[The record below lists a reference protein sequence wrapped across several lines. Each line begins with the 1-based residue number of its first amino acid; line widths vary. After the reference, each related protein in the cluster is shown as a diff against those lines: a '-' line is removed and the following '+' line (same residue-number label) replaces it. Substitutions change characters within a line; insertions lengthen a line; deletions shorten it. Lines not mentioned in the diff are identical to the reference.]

1 MTIAVANV
9 ANTNTFDYW
18 RVRTNELAHAMTNY
32 TITTNSN
39 TTVGNAT
46 VNGYITATGFIVSNT
61 TSNATISIPT
71 ANQYSSGQ
79 HYLNANGSWVQV
91 PAYSISLQ
99 TSGAGSPVMIDSYN
113 MSYFNAMEYMIHTK
127 DNDANGYVSTKLI
140 TVHDGANV
148 FITEYATVT
157 SNSSFTTGVLKA
169 NANTTHVKLYVT
181 PTSANTDIR
190 ILRLNT

>member
-18 RVRTNELAHAMTNY
+18 RVRTNELAYAMSVS

-39 TTVGNAT
+39 TTSGNAI
-46 VNGYITATGFIVSNT
+46 VNGYITATGFIVSNS
-61 TSNATISIPT
+61 TSNASISIPT
-71 ANQYSSGQ
+71 TAQYNSGQ
-79 HYLNANGSWVQV
+79 YYLNANGSWVQV
-91 PAYSISLQ
+91 PAYLITAT
-99 TSGAGSPVMIDSYN
+99 TSGAGAPALLDSYR
-113 MSYFNAMEYMIHTK
+113 MSDYNAMEYMIHMK
-127 DNDANGYVSTKLI
+127 DNDANGYLSTKLI

-157 SNSSFTTGVLKA
+157 SNSLFTSGPLKA

-181 PTSANTDIR
+181 PTSANTDVR

>member
-18 RVRTNELAHAMTNY
+18 RVRTNELAYAMSNY
-32 TITTNSN
+32 TITTDSN
-39 TTVGNAT
+39 TVNGNAA

-61 TSNATISIPT
+61 ISNAVFTIPT
-71 ANQYSSGQ
+71 ANQYNSGQ
-79 HYLNANGSWVQV
+79 HFLNANGSWVQV
-91 PAYSISLQ
+91 PAYLITTN
-99 TSGAGSPVMIDSYN
+99 TSGAGAPALIDSYK
-113 MSYFNAMEYMIHTK
+113 MSDFNAMEYMIYMK
-127 DNDANGYVSTKLI
+127 DNDANGYLSTKLI

-157 SNSSFTTGVLKA
+157 SNSLFTSGPLKA

-181 PTSANTDIR
+181 PTSANTDVR